1 MRELSTYD
9 GRYQK
14 PTLNLARDKQS
25 SYVSPNIPVQYNG
38 EIAYKEK
45 GGVAIN
51 KVPNLQFQHCL
62 TSNGEIIGPKWLP
75 GVLGTLGTYHICAI
89 TPRNDVGEEERYEQV
104 YSEPVQFK
112 VIYSE
117 NESPRIVG
125 SSFNLDECIAK
136 FSYLDLIYS
145 RLTGEKE
152 NKSYNYRNFI
162 IAILAYY
169 NAINNK

>member
-1 MRELSTYD
+1 MRELSTYA
-9 GRYQK
+9 GRYQT

-51 KVPNLQFQHCL
+51 KVPNLQFQYCL
-62 TSNGEIIGPKWLP
+62 ANNGKIIGQEWLP
-75 GVLGTLGTYHICAI
+75 GMPRTLGTYYIRAI
-89 TPRNDVGEEERYEQV
+89 APRNDVGEEERYEQV

-112 VIYSE
+112 VIYYE
-117 NESPRIVG
+117 NERPRIVG

-145 RLTGEKE
+145 RLTGNKG